1 MTFSRRELL
10 TRIGCGLGTAAL
22 QALAAPK
29 SFPNFAPKAKRVI
42 FLFQAGGPSH
52 LDLLDHKPYMKGRFN
67 EDIPP
72 SIFGTQR
79 ITGMVAHQDRF
90 PVMPT
95 MYGFKQYGKSG
106 QWISDLL
113 PETGKVADELCVLRA
128 VHTEAINHDPAITLI
143 QTGSQLP
150 GRPSMGAWIDYG
162 LGSENANLPA
172 FVVLNSLPSNGQADQ
187 GLLARLWGA
196 GFLPSRYQG
205 VQFRSGGD
213 AVLHLSNPPGVT
225 REQRRMQLDGLAA
238 LNQRVRERV
247 GDPEIET
254 RIAQYEMAFRMQAS
268 VPELVDLSN
277 EPESVFA
284 MYGPEAKKP
293 GTFAA
298 NCILARRLA
307 ERNVR
312 FIQLYHR
319 GWDHHGGLTDKL
331 PSLAK
336 DIDQPSAALVR
347 DLKQR
352 GMLDDTLVIWGGE
365 FGRTP
370 YAQGPSKP
378 DSYGRDHHGRVFSM
392 WMAGGGVKGGL
403 SWGQSDEYGFNV
415 AEGGVHVH
423 DLQATILHLLGID
436 HERLTF
442 PFQGRQ
448 FRLTDVHGRVVK
460 EIIS

>member
-10 TRIGCGLGTAAL
+10 TRIGYGLGTAAL
-22 QALAAPK
+22 QALGAPK

-52 LDLLDHKPYMKGRFN
+52 LDLLDHKPYMKGRFD

-95 MYGFKQYGKSG
+95 MYGFKRYGKSG

-172 FVVLNSLPSNGQADQ
+172 FVVLNSLPSNGQPDQ
-187 GLLARLWGA
+187 GLLARLWGS

-205 VQFRSGGD
+205 VQFRSGSD

-247 GDPEIET
+247 GDPEIDT
-254 RIAQYEMAFRMQAS
+254 RSTRWRSGCRRRCRSWWIFRKNRSRCSRCTGRRRRSRGRSRPTAFWRGGWRS
-268 VPELVDLSN
+268 
-277 EPESVFA
+277 
-284 MYGPEAKKP
+284 
-293 GTFAA
+293 GTCGSSS
-298 NCILARRLA
+298 CITAD
-307 ERNVR
+307 
-312 FIQLYHR
+312 
-319 GWDHHGGLTDKL
+319 G
-331 PSLAK
+331 
-336 DIDQPSAALVR
+336 
-347 DLKQR
+347 
-352 GMLDDTLVIWGGE
+352 
-365 FGRTP
+365 
-370 YAQGPSKP
+370 
-378 DSYGRDHHGRVFSM
+378 
-392 WMAGGGVKGGL
+392 
-403 SWGQSDEYGFNV
+403 
-415 AEGGVHVH
+415 
-423 DLQATILHLLGID
+423 TITAD
-436 HERLTF
+436 
-442 PFQGRQ
+442 
-448 FRLTDVHGRVVK
+448 
-460 EIIS
+460 